1 MELSAI
7 KFEAA
12 RLHFLSEVFVAR
24 SHRRRCLSSLKVAG
38 QASDLTGLAKNLELA
53 YSTQRHF
60 FRYIFRRMLW
70 PQMIITKL

>member
-38 QASDLTGLAKNLELA
+38 QASDLTGSAKHLVLAFLG
-53 YSTQRHF
+53 
-60 FRYIFRRMLW
+60 IF
-70 PQMIITKL
+70 